1 MDKRKEE
8 KEARLMQTNERVAT
22 LEQELSLRQHDRCK
36 DALRQV
42 EQELKQAREMR
53 YMNLLV
59 YELVGI

>member
-8 KEARLMQTNERVAT
+8 KEARLMQTKERVAT
-22 LEQELSLRQHDRCK
+22 LERELSLRQHDRSK

-53 YMNLLV
+53 YMN
-59 YELVGI
+59 